1 MDQPRDDNK
10 GQVNLNVHTTT
21 EGDRHPITQYN
32 VWSRPSVEYHLP
44 TKSKSRIVVME
55 WRYCQTRSSRV
66 ICDSTTVQQKAQSY
80 FDSSSTSNET
90 SCRNDFCQP
99 LRLQH
104 GPDSKTSELVRP
116 RAKPRTSIAT
126 RTFSFN
132 LAGVQP
138 RACMNAGHS
147 HTTVEYACVL

>member
-1 MDQPRDDNK
+1 MDQPRDDKK
-10 GQVNLNVHTTT
+10 GHVNLNVHTTT

-44 TKSKSRIVVME
+44 TRSKSSIVVME

-66 ICDSTTVQQKAQSY
+66 ICDSTAVQQKAQSH

-90 SCRNDFCQP
+90 SCRYDFCQP

-104 GPDSKTSELVRP
+104 GPDSKSKRQNLSDHRQSPEHPSPRELSVSIWPECDRVR
-116 RAKPRTSIAT
+116 
-126 RTFSFN
+126 
-132 LAGVQP
+132 V
-138 RACMNAGHS
+138 
-147 HTTVEYACVL
+147 